1 MSEFDKV
8 CRGLQLIGCSYFFS
22 TDGDNVFVNAYNR
35 LRATGIEDPRPAAH
49 VTVRWKF
56 SKRHLDGVAEQFFQW
71 VDRDLDSEP
80 NREQIQEIL
89 S

>member
-22 TDGDNVFVNAYNR
+22 TDGVNVFVNAYKK
-35 LRATGIEDPRPAAH
+35 LRMTGIEDPRPTAL

-56 SKRHLDGVAEQFFQW
+56 SKRYIDGVAEEFFQW